1 MMQAKPE
8 RDAYRRGSRVFLF
21 LLLSRRLSAGSG
33 SKEKSMEYKALAQD
47 ILNRV
52 GGKENIVS
60 LVHCATRLRFK
71 LKDNGKADAE
81 GLKANPGVIMVVE
94 SGGQF
99 QVVIGNHVH
108 DVWQAVRQEA
118 GLSDDSEPTA
128 ESVEKGS
135 LLGQI
140 IDVVSGIFTPFIGVL
155 AASGIL
161 KGMLAL
167 AVVCGWLTPQQGT
180 YKIWFAASDAL
191 FFFFPLFLGY
201 TAGKKFGGNPFVSMV
216 IGGALTHPLMIQ
228 AFEASQAPGAAV
240 EHFLGIPVTFIN
252 YSSSVIPIILASWVC
267 CWLERKSNALL
278 PSSMKNFFTPAIC
291 LAVVVPL
298 TFLLIGPLATWLSHL
313 LAQGY
318 QIIYA
323 VAPWLAGA
331 AMGALWQ
338 VCVIF
343 GLHWGLIPLMINNLT
358 VLGHDSMLPMLLP
371 AVMGQVGAVLGILL
385 KTRDARQKVLAG
397 SAFSAGIFGITE
409 PAIYGLTLPLR
420 RPFIFGCVAG
430 AIGGAIVGFSN
441 AHVYSFGF
449 GNIFT
454 VAQMIPPQG
463 LDSTV
468 WGGVVGIFAAL
479 IISCGLTF
487 FAGLPRASAAP
498 GAVAV
503 APVSAND
510 ILAPMSG
517 SVIALDQV
525 PDSTFA
531 SGLLGRGVA
540 IIPAVGKVIA
550 PFPGEVASLFQTKH
564 AIGLQSESGIELL
577 IHVGIDTVKL
587 DGVPFTAHVKE
598 GDRVQAGDL
607 LIEFDRQAILDA
619 GYDLATPIIISNSDD
634 YREIDTVAP
643 SAVEAGQPL
652 LSVSH

>member
-1 MMQAKPE
+1 
-8 RDAYRRGSRVFLF
+8 
-21 LLLSRRLSAGSG
+21 
-33 SKEKSMEYKALAQD
+33 MEYKALAQD

-487 FAGLPRASAAP
+487 FAGMPRASAAP
-498 GAVAV
+498 GAVTV

-564 AIGLQSESGIELL
+564 AIGLQSDSGIELL

-634 YREIDTVAP
+634 YREIDTVAS

>member
-1 MMQAKPE
+1 
-8 RDAYRRGSRVFLF
+8 
-21 LLLSRRLSAGSG
+21 
-33 SKEKSMEYKALAQD
+33 MEYKALAQD

-487 FAGLPRASAAP
+487 FAGLPRASAAS

-531 SGLLGRGVA
+531 SGLLGKGVA

-564 AIGLQSESGIELL
+564 AIGLQSDSGIELL

-643 SAVEAGQPL
+643 RAVEAGQPL

>member
-1 MMQAKPE
+1 
-8 RDAYRRGSRVFLF
+8 
-21 LLLSRRLSAGSG
+21 
-33 SKEKSMEYKALAQD
+33 MEYKALAQD

-498 GAVAV
+498 GAVTV

-531 SGLLGRGVA
+531 SGLLGKGVA

-564 AIGLQSESGIELL
+564 AIGLQSDSGIELL

>member
-1 MMQAKPE
+1 
-8 RDAYRRGSRVFLF
+8 
-21 LLLSRRLSAGSG
+21 
-33 SKEKSMEYKALAQD
+33 MEYKALAQD

-71 LKDNGKADAE
+71 LKENGKADAE

-108 DVWQAVRQEA
+108 DVWQAVRNEA
-118 GLSDDSEPTA
+118 GLRDDSEPVA
-128 ESVEKGS
+128 EKGEKGS
-135 LLGQI
+135 LLGQV

-161 KGMLAL
+161 KGLLAL

-180 YKIWFAASDAL
+180 YQIWFAASDAL

-201 TAGKKFGGNPFVSMV
+201 TAGKKFGGNPFITMV

-228 AFEASQAPGAAV
+228 AFEASQAPGAVA

-252 YSSSVIPIILASWVC
+252 YSSSVIPIILASWLS
-267 CWLERKSNALL
+267 CWIERKGNALL

-291 LAVVVPL
+291 LAIVVPL
-298 TFLLIGPLATWLSHL
+298 TFLLIGPLATWLSQL

-318 QIIYA
+318 QIIYV

-371 AVMGQVGAVLGILL
+371 AVMGQVGAALGIFLR
-385 KTRDARQKVLAG
+385 TRDARQKVLAG
-397 SAFSAGIFGITE
+397 SAVSAGIFGITE

-441 AHVYSFGF
+441 SQVYSFGF
-449 GNIFT
+449 ANIFT
-454 VAQMIPPQG
+454 LAQMIPAQG
-463 LDSTV
+463 LDNTV
-468 WGGVVGIFAAL
+468 WGGVVGIVAAL
-479 IISCGLTF
+479 FISCGLTF
-487 FAGLPRASAAP
+487 FAGLPRNNAEPAA
-498 GAVAV
+498 VV
-503 APVSAND
+503 IAPATENE

-517 SVIALDQV
+517 SVLALDQV

-531 SGLLGRGVA
+531 SGLLGKGVA

-550 PFPGEVASLFQTKH
+550 PFSGEVASLFQTKH
-564 AIGLQSESGIELL
+564 AIGLLSDSGIELL

-587 DGVPFTAHVKE
+587 SGVPFTAYVKE
-598 GDRVQAGDL
+598 GDKVQAGDL

-634 YREIDTVAP
+634 YRCVDIL
-643 SAVEAGQPL
+643 SASVVDAGQPL

>member
-1 MMQAKPE
+1 
-8 RDAYRRGSRVFLF
+8 
-21 LLLSRRLSAGSG
+21 
-33 SKEKSMEYKALAQD
+33 MEYKALAQD

-510 ILAPMSG
+510 ILAPLSG

-531 SGLLGRGVA
+531 SGLLGKGVA

-564 AIGLQSESGIELL
+564 AIGLQSDSGIELL

>member
-385 KTRDARQKVLAG
+385 KTRDTRQKVLAG

-503 APVSAND
+503 EPVSAND

-564 AIGLQSESGIELL
+564 AIGLQSDSGIELL

>member
-1 MMQAKPE
+1 
-8 RDAYRRGSRVFLF
+8 
-21 LLLSRRLSAGSG
+21 
-33 SKEKSMEYKALAQD
+33 MEYKALAQD

-385 KTRDARQKVLAG
+385 KPRDARQKVLAG

-564 AIGLQSESGIELL
+564 AIGLQSDSGIELL

>member
-1 MMQAKPE
+1 
-8 RDAYRRGSRVFLF
+8 
-21 LLLSRRLSAGSG
+21 
-33 SKEKSMEYKALAQD
+33 MEYKALAQD

-201 TAGKKFGGNPFVSMV
+201 TAVKKFGGNPFVSMV

-564 AIGLQSESGIELL
+564 AIGLQSDSGIELL

-587 DGVPFTAHVKE
+587 DGVPITAHVKE

>member
-1 MMQAKPE
+1 
-8 RDAYRRGSRVFLF
+8 
-21 LLLSRRLSAGSG
+21 
-33 SKEKSMEYKALAQD
+33 MEYKALAQD

-180 YKIWFAASDAL
+180 YKIWVAASDAL

-409 PAIYGLTLPLR
+409 PAIYGVTLPLR

-487 FAGLPRASAAP
+487 FAGMPRASAAP
-498 GAVAV
+498 GAVTV
-503 APVSAND
+503 APASAND

-517 SVIALDQV
+517 SVIALEQV

-531 SGLLGRGVA
+531 SGLLGKGVA
-540 IIPAVGKVIA
+540 IIPAVGQVIA

-564 AIGLQSESGIELL
+564 AIGLQSDSGIELL

-634 YREIDTVAP
+634 YREIDTVAS

>member
-1 MMQAKPE
+1 
-8 RDAYRRGSRVFLF
+8 
-21 LLLSRRLSAGSG
+21 
-33 SKEKSMEYKALAQD
+33 MEYKALAQD

-228 AFEASQAPGAAV
+228 AFETSQAPGAAV

-564 AIGLQSESGIELL
+564 AIGLQSDSGIELL

-634 YREIDTVAP
+634 YREIDTVVP

>member
-1 MMQAKPE
+1 
-8 RDAYRRGSRVFLF
+8 
-21 LLLSRRLSAGSG
+21 
-33 SKEKSMEYKALAQD
+33 MEYKALAQD

-278 PSSMKNFFTPAIC
+278 PSPMKNFFTPAIC

-564 AIGLQSESGIELL
+564 AIGLQSDSGIELL

>member
-1 MMQAKPE
+1 
-8 RDAYRRGSRVFLF
+8 
-21 LLLSRRLSAGSG
+21 
-33 SKEKSMEYKALAQD
+33 MEYKALAQD

-118 GLSDDSEPTA
+118 GMSDDSEPTA

-564 AIGLQSESGIELL
+564 AIGLQSDSGIELL

>member
-1 MMQAKPE
+1 
-8 RDAYRRGSRVFLF
+8 
-21 LLLSRRLSAGSG
+21 
-33 SKEKSMEYKALAQD
+33 MEYKALAQD

-564 AIGLQSESGIELL
+564 AIGLQSDSGIELL

-587 DGVPFTAHVKE
+587 DGVSFTAHVKE

>member
-1 MMQAKPE
+1 
-8 RDAYRRGSRVFLF
+8 
-21 LLLSRRLSAGSG
+21 
-33 SKEKSMEYKALAQD
+33 MEYKALAQD

-430 AIGGAIVGFSN
+430 AIGGGIVGFSN

-564 AIGLQSESGIELL
+564 AIGLQSDSGIELL

>member
-1 MMQAKPE
+1 
-8 RDAYRRGSRVFLF
+8 
-21 LLLSRRLSAGSG
+21 
-33 SKEKSMEYKALAQD
+33 MEYKALAQD

-240 EHFLGIPVTFIN
+240 EHFLGIPVNFIN

-531 SGLLGRGVA
+531 SGLLGKGVA

-564 AIGLQSESGIELL
+564 AIGLQSDSGIELL

>member
-1 MMQAKPE
+1 
-8 RDAYRRGSRVFLF
+8 
-21 LLLSRRLSAGSG
+21 
-33 SKEKSMEYKALAQD
+33 MEYKALAQD

-128 ESVEKGS
+128 ERFEKGS

-291 LAVVVPL
+291 LAIVVPL

-564 AIGLQSESGIELL
+564 AIGLQSDSGIELL

>member
-1 MMQAKPE
+1 
-8 RDAYRRGSRVFLF
+8 
-21 LLLSRRLSAGSG
+21 
-33 SKEKSMEYKALAQD
+33 MEYKALAQD

-498 GAVAV
+498 GAVTV
-503 APVSAND
+503 APASAND

-517 SVIALDQV
+517 SVIALEQV

-531 SGLLGRGVA
+531 SGLLGKGVA
-540 IIPAVGKVIA
+540 IIPAVGQVIA

-564 AIGLQSESGIELL
+564 AIGLQSDSDIELL

-634 YREIDTVAP
+634 YREIDTVA
-643 SAVEAGQPL
+643 SSTVEAGQPL

>member
-1 MMQAKPE
+1 
-8 RDAYRRGSRVFLF
+8 
-21 LLLSRRLSAGSG
+21 
-33 SKEKSMEYKALAQD
+33 MEYKALAQD

-99 QVVIGNHVH
+99 QVVIGNHVY

-240 EHFLGIPVTFIN
+240 EHFLGIPVTYIN

-564 AIGLQSESGIELL
+564 AIGLQSDSGIELL

>member
-1 MMQAKPE
+1 
-8 RDAYRRGSRVFLF
+8 
-21 LLLSRRLSAGSG
+21 
-33 SKEKSMEYKALAQD
+33 MEYKALAQD

-191 FFFFPLFLGY
+191 FFFFPMFLGY

-564 AIGLQSESGIELL
+564 AIGLQSDSGIELL

>member
-1 MMQAKPE
+1 
-8 RDAYRRGSRVFLF
+8 
-21 LLLSRRLSAGSG
+21 
-33 SKEKSMEYKALAQD
+33 MEYKALAQD

-240 EHFLGIPVTFIN
+240 EHFLGIPVTYIN

-531 SGLLGRGVA
+531 SGLLGKGVA

-564 AIGLQSESGIELL
+564 AIGLQSDSGIELL
-577 IHVGIDTVKL
+577 IHIGIDTVKL

>member
-1 MMQAKPE
+1 
-8 RDAYRRGSRVFLF
+8 
-21 LLLSRRLSAGSG
+21 
-33 SKEKSMEYKALAQD
+33 MEYKALAQD

-331 AMGALWQ
+331 AMSALWQ

-564 AIGLQSESGIELL
+564 AIGLQSDSGIELL

>member
-1 MMQAKPE
+1 
-8 RDAYRRGSRVFLF
+8 
-21 LLLSRRLSAGSG
+21 
-33 SKEKSMEYKALAQD
+33 MEYKALAQD

-441 AHVYSFGF
+441 AHAYSFGF

-468 WGGVVGIFAAL
+468 WGGVAGIFAAL

-487 FAGLPRASAAP
+487 FAGMPRASAAP
-498 GAVAV
+498 GAVTV
-503 APVSAND
+503 APASAND

-517 SVIALDQV
+517 SVIALEQV

-531 SGLLGRGVA
+531 SGLLGKGVA
-540 IIPAVGKVIA
+540 IIPAVGQVIA

-564 AIGLQSESGIELL
+564 AIGLQSDSGIELL

-634 YREIDTVAP
+634 YREIDTVAS